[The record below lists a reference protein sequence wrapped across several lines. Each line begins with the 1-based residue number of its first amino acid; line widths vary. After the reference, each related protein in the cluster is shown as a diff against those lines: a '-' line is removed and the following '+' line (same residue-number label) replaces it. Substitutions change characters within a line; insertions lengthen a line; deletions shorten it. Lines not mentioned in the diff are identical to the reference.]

1 MMGLSNEMIFYGGI
15 VIAGCSLLAMIFHL
29 CISQIQ
35 KVRLHSKLVQEYGE
49 KQKK

>member
-1 MMGLSNEMIFYGGI
+1 MISLSTEVIFYGGI
-15 VIAGCSLLAMIFHL
+15 LIAGCSLLAMILHL
-29 CISQIQ
+29 CISQVQ